1 MAALTQIPKTNISV
15 VDIKDTLNANGGS
28 VSNDTTTFFTAAAKV
43 NPWSKHKPVP
53 LSSTFCQDFDSSR
66 ADYDDDWWKG
76 NDGKCGLSWNDQFTT
91 SQIEQLK
98 TANWSYTPP
107 SSSYP
112 RRLGDFAGY
121 IVSTNPPIAT
131 RITSSKIDVDQT
143 LGTWTFEPDIYTK
156 NYNELTIYDFDL
168 SLSDWYLCA
177 LVSGSGG
184 GWNRYIGDKVL
195 TSGCKV
201 DVNLNE
207 LSIGEHTVILCLARS
222 KDGNFMPLPSD
233 NDNKTTF
240 TLNVQYVNDLFIE
253 FVGISSSLKGTYTPL
268 ENYTFDN
275 GYTASN
281 QAFFKV
287 SIKKMKSGVNYVK
300 PDEIYAE
307 SETWSGERTGRYLNN
322 GTNNWFYNSSQTIA
336 TNIDISTLAV
346 GSSVTA
352 YIYWGNYG
360 SPSSSDEPRLAADLY
375 LTDKNGSWL
384 GTGGFYMQKK

>member
-1 MAALTQIPKTNISV
+1 MAVLTQIPKTNISV

-28 VSNDTTTFFTAAAKV
+28 VSNDTTTFFTTSAKI

-66 ADYDDDWWKG
+66 TYDYDDDWWKG
-76 NDGKCGLSWNDQFTT
+76 NDGKCGLSWSDQFTT

-121 IVSTNPPIAT
+121 IVSKNPPIAT

-240 TLNVQYVNDLFIE
+240 TLNVQYVNDLAID
-253 FVGISSSLKGTYTPL
+253 FVGLSWSRTGTYYPLEDYNDIEKGFSSSNIVWFQL
-268 ENYTFDN
+268 
-275 GYTASN
+275 
-281 QAFFKV
+281 
-287 SIKKMKSGVNYVK
+287 SIKKMKAGVTSINDNTIVG
-300 PDEIYAE
+300 E
-307 SETWSGERTGRYLNN
+307 SESWQGERISRTLDD
-322 GTNNWFYNSSQTIA
+322 WLYNSNKQMVQS
-336 TNIDISTLAV
+336 IDISSLAV
-346 GSSVTA
+346 GDSVTA
-352 YIYWGNYG
+352 YIKWEYGNPGESEEITLNAELILNDDKG
-360 SPSSSDEPRLAADLY
+360 SY
-375 LTDKNGSWL
+375 LGA
-384 GTGGFYMQKK
+384 GAFYMKKN